1 MLLFG
6 FLIIG
11 LVCGLL
17 AGTLGAGGYSIMMP
31 LLMWSGMS
39 YAEAVAV
46 GLAVN
51 SVPQG
56 APGLY
61 LYWKKGE
68 WKIRESIAV
77 MIGSTIGV
85 FIGAYAITNYKISQD
100 TLTRI
105 LAVSMI
111 LIGMGIGFPV
121 IPK

>member
-1 MLLFG
+1 MLLIG
-6 FLIIG
+6 FLVIG
-11 LVCGLL
+11 LCCGLL

-61 LYWKKGE
+61 LYYKKGK
-68 WKIRESIAV
+68 WRVNESIAV
-77 MIGSTIGV
+77 IIGSTIGV
-85 FIGAYAITNYKISQD
+85 LIGAYIITTYKIPQLL
-100 TLTRI
+100 LTRI
-105 LAVSMI
+105 LAISMI
-111 LIGMGIGFPV
+111 LIGIVIGLSG
-121 IPK
+121 